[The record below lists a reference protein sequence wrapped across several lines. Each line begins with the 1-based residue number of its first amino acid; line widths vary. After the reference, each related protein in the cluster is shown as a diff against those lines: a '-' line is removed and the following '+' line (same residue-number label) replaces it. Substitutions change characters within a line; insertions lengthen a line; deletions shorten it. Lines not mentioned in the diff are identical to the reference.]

1 MHLGTPPWPLNT
13 GLAGAGV
20 AVSQQPPPSASNS
33 NACKTAKR
41 LDYVTELLIPST
53 GNVLTGL
60 AHLQMP
66 VF

>member
-1 MHLGTPPWPLNT
+1 M

-33 NACKTAKR
+33 NACKMAKC